1 VPDEVLFSAGDP
13 SGDLH
18 GAELAAELG
27 RVRPD
32 LRLVGVGGAR
42 MRAAGVDL
50 IEDLTSRAVMGF
62 VEIVRHLPRHVQVVR
77 RLAAHMRAG
86 RVALVVC
93 IDYGGMNLRVAAAA
107 KAAGVPVLYY
117 ITPQVWASRPGR
129 LADMARTVTKA
140 AVILPFEGP
149 LLRQHGIDATFVGHP
164 LLDEVGTLPERAAA
178 RQILGLKG
186 ERPLLAL
193 FPGSRRQEVGRLLGP
208 FVETARV
215 LQSRIPSLDV
225 VVSQAPGVEIDRAAC
240 PYPTVSGRTALLLRA
255 ATAALCKSGTTT
267 LEAAVAGCPLAVA
280 YKTSRWTY
288 EIARRVVTIDRIGMV
303 NIVAGRMIAPEFVQ
317 DGVVPT
323 RMAEALATLLDTA
336 SAERA
341 RAVEGLDEV
350 RRMLGTPGA
359 AGRVAQLASTMA
371 NTPVAGA

>member
-1 VPDEVLFSAGDP
+1 
-13 SGDLH
+13 
-18 GAELAAELG
+18 
-27 RVRPD
+27 
-32 LRLVGVGGAR
+32 

-50 IEDLTSRAVMGF
+50 IEDLASRAVMGF
-62 VEIVRHLPRHVQVVR
+62 VEIVRHLPRHARVVQ
-77 RLAAHMRAG
+77 RLAARMRAG

-107 KAAGVPVLYY
+107 KAAGVRVLYY

-140 AVILPFEGP
+140 AVILPFEEP

-164 LLDEVGTLPERAAA
+164 LLDEVGALPDRAAA
-178 RQILGLKG
+178 RQILGFLG

-208 FVETARV
+208 FVDTARV
-215 LQSRIPSLDV
+215 LQSRIPDLDV

-323 RMAEALATLLDTA
+323 RMADALAPLLDA
-336 SAERA
+336 GSAERA
-341 RAVEGLDEV
+341 QAVAGLDEV

-359 AGRVAQLASTMA
+359 AERVAQLVSTMA
-371 NTPVAGA
+371 NTSVAGA

>member
-18 GAELAAELG
+18 GAELAAELR

-50 IEDLTSRAVMGF
+50 IEDLASRAVMGY
-62 VEIVRHLPRHVQVVR
+62 VEIVRHLPRHARVVQQ
-77 RLAAHMRAG
+77 LATRMRTG

-107 KAAGVPVLYY
+107 KAAGVRVLYY

-129 LADMARTVTKA
+129 LANMARTVTKA
-140 AVILPFEGP
+140 AVILPFEEK
-149 LLRQHGIDATFVGHP
+149 LLREHGIDATFVGHP
-164 LLDEVGTLPERAAA
+164 LLDEIGVLPEQAAA
-178 RQILGLKG
+178 RQILGLEG
-186 ERPLLAL
+186 GRPLLAL
-193 FPGSRRQEVGRLLGP
+193 CPGSRRQEVGRLLGP
-208 FVETARV
+208 FVETARL
-215 LQSRIPSLDV
+215 LQSRIPGLDV
-225 VVSQAPGVEIDRAAC
+225 VVSQAPGVEIDRAVC
-240 PYPTVSGRTALLLRA
+240 PYLTVSGRTALLLRA
-255 ATAALCKSGTTT
+255 STAALCKSGTTT

-303 NIVAGRMIAPEFVQ
+303 NIVAGRLIAPEFVQ
-317 DGVVPT
+317 GGVVPR
-323 RMAEALATLLDTA
+323 RMADALTPLLDPA
-336 SAERA
+336 SADRA
-341 RAVEGLDEV
+341 RAVAGLDEV
-350 RRMLGTPGA
+350 RRKLGTPGA

-371 NTPVAGA
+371 TASLVGA